1 MIFFRDSLYI
11 QKDKNKIISFN
22 SNNSLFITINKE
34 RCLLNI
40 TPSRPSRNI
49 KIYNRFW
56 KLYTVISKIIHI

>member
-49 KIYNRFW
+49 KIYNRF
-56 KLYTVISKIIHI
+56 